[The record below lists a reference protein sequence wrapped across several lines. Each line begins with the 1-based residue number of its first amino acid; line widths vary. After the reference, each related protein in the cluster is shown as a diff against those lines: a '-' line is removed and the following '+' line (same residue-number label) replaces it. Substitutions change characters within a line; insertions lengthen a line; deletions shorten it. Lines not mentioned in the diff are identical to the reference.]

1 MFETNEKK
9 KYIILKNGYN
19 KPLIIGVL
27 ITLLLSAA
35 LFMFMLNQPDT
46 RAKKTVNNDT
56 SMMMSYI
63 TIDVPKKMQY
73 DENNNIGQIELYV
86 TKTNKDKQYNASY
99 EVYDDTGTKQQVN
112 IVKSDNLYEDK
123 ESVIDER
130 KVLLQFTVP
139 KEFYFMYI
147 KIEQK
152 ENTYKEI
159 MFDYRDVKKANLKER
174 GKNYIKELMKEE
186 TKLTDLTEK
195 KEELEKNVSDFKKEL
210 KEYEKLS
217 DEELLSKQSE
227 MTEKTQKMNVV
238 EDELKEIKKEIE
250 IQNKLITSLKD

>member
-19 KPLIIGVL
+19 KPLIIGIFITSLMCIGLFVL
-27 ITLLLSAA
+27 
-35 LFMFMLNQPDT
+35 MLNQPDT
-46 RAKKTVNNDT
+46 RVKKTVNNDT
-56 SMMMSYI
+56 SLMLSYI
-63 TIDVPKKMQY
+63 TIDVPKQMQY
-73 DENNNIGQIELYV
+73 DENSHIGQIELYV
-86 TKTNKDKQYNASY
+86 TKTNKEKQYNISY
-99 EVYDDTGTKQQVN
+99 EVYDDTGTIQQIN

-139 KEFYFMYI
+139 QDFYFMYI
-147 KIEQK
+147 KVEQE

-159 MFDYRDVKKANLKER
+159 MFDYRDVKKMNLKER

-186 TKLTDLTEK
+186 TKLTDLTMK
-195 KEELEKNVSDFKKEL
+195 KVELEKKVSDVKKEL
-210 KEYEKLS
+210 KEYDKLS
-217 DEELLSKQSE
+217 DEELQMKQNE
-227 MTEKTQKMNVV
+227 ITDKTQKMNEVK
-238 EDELKEIKKEIE
+238 DELKELKKQIE